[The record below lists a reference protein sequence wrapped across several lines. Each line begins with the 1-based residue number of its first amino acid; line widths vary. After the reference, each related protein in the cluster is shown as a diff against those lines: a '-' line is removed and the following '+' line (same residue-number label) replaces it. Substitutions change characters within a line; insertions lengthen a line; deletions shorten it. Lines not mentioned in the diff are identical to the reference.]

1 MSSCGKQKRPSK
13 SLVDLSDPGQDLQEE
28 DKLYDLLVDRIEQI
42 NKEST
47 QKKRL
52 PPIKE
57 VQLDEGA
64 KKHFADDAAAL
75 EARKMEIRISQT
87 RATMKKIVDLKSL
100 QEGTCIMIKVGKCE
114 NEIRPGDRQ
123 LLGNNLKSRLTHL
136 TIW

>member
-1 MSSCGKQKRPSK
+1 M
-13 SLVDLSDPGQDLQEE
+13 QEE

-100 QEGTCIMIKVGKCE
+100 QEGTCIMIKVGKSE